1 MTQTASDLAA
11 HETFG
16 EIFSRA
22 HALYRGGKVV
32 PVRGHMGIVRGFVN
46 VSTPKGVRRDVF
58 YFTQPRGV
66 GCCLLAAAMIG
77 LEVPTPVGIDQTTLA
92 PIIPLPL
99 SWLLY
104 RTAAENFRMIE
115 SGMLPVIIQ
124 GDDEARKA
132 VRDLENEHIPSA
144 VLARK
149 LQPYVVQVPP
159 RSRAL
164 LLDAGHAAF
173 MAPKL
178 RGEQFAVLALNSDL
192 YDSRVGLIWENAEY
206 LSSEQ
211 WMF

>member
-22 HALYRGGKVV
+22 HALYRGGKGV

-104 RTAAENFRMIE
+104 RTAAEKMGVLTGFDGLPQHE
-115 SGMLPVIIQ
+115 VYSTPPVIPPDPE
-124 GDDEARKA
+124 G
-132 VRDLENEHIPSA
+132 
-144 VLARK
+144 
-149 LQPYVVQVPP
+149 PP
-159 RSRAL
+159 RPPLTIGQRISVDSAPADSIFASPAAYEFGCAARTVLEAEFGPIPWVGGGPDPDTASRTK
-164 LLDAGHAAF
+164 
-173 MAPKL
+173 P
-178 RGEQFAVLALNSDL
+178 
-192 YDSRVGLIWENAEY
+192 
-206 LSSEQ
+206 
-211 WMF
+211 